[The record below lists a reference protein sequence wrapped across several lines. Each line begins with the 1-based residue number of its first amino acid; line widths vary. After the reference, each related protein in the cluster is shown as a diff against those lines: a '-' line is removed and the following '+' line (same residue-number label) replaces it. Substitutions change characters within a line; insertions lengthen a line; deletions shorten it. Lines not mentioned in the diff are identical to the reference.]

1 MSGVPR
7 QDKPRLKLILVGHT
21 GVGKTCL
28 IASFLKKPFDAGGV
42 ATVSPAYMF
51 QDMVRED
58 HLTVTLQIWDTAGQE
73 RYHSVSQMFY
83 RDANVA
89 LVCFEAGNQ
98 DSLESV
104 PDWVGKVRK
113 EVPDCDFIFV
123 ATKSDNI
130 DAAEKAKL
138 LESTRSQLAE
148 LQPKGVY
155 FTSAK
160 SREGVDEVFKVAAE
174 LYVPRQQLG
183 KLKER
188 TELKPA
194 TANQGCGC

>member
-28 IASFLKKPFDAGGV
+28 IASFLKKPFDARGL
-42 ATVSPAYMF
+42 ATVSPAYRF
-51 QDMVRED
+51 QDMVRDD
-58 HLTVTLQIWDTAGQE
+58 HIVVTLQIWDTAGQE

-98 DSLESV
+98 ESLDSV

-123 ATKSDNI
+123 ATKGDSI
-130 DAAEKAKL
+130 DPAERPKL
-138 LESTRSQLAE
+138 VESAQHQLAE

-155 FTSAK
+155 LTSAQK
-160 SREGVDEVFKVAAE
+160 REGVEEVFKAAAE
-174 LYVPRQQLG
+174 LYVPRQQLA

-188 TELKPA
+188 TELKAGTENP
-194 TANQGCGC
+194 GCGC